1 VGNVKVY
8 NSYQA
13 GFTLV
18 ELMIVVVVV
27 GILAMIAIPAYNDSV
42 MKGRRADAKSALTTI
57 AARQEQYFM
66 DNKTYTTDMKA
77 LGYTS
82 SPAKSPDE
90 YYLVSTAACASGTI
104 ATCFELTAVPPAGG
118 AQEDDDGCTSMKLDS
133 SGSQTPASCW

>member
-1 VGNVKVY
+1 M
-8 NSYQA
+8 S
-13 GFTLV
+13 
-18 ELMIVVVVV
+18 
-27 GILAMIAIPAYNDSV
+27 
-42 MKGRRADAKSALTTI
+42 KGRRADAKSALTTI